1 MDGRLARDGLD
12 PTATPLRT
20 WCSAAWSAVVDL
32 LGTGVK
38 IEDVEKLWRSAFD
51 HPDTAD
57 GSGEPDRETWGL
69 QPEHVAGQ
77 ERLMKMAGNAQASD
91 REG

>member
-12 PTATPLRT
+12 PTTTPLRY
-20 WCSAAWSAVVDL
+20 WCTAAWSAVVDL

-38 IEDVEKLWRSAFD
+38 VEDVEKLWRSTFD
-51 HPDTAD
+51 YPDTDD
-57 GSGEPDRETWGL
+57 GTAEPDRESWGL
-69 QPEHVAGQ
+69 LPEHVAGQ
-77 ERLMKMAGNAQASD
+77 ERLMQMAGNAQAAS